1 MIYSEGLTA
10 RQAIMDKLKELV
22 EGVVDDSSNFLFKQV
37 ELTKTVP
44 PDLDTIQL
52 PACFIYSDREYR
64 LENEERATI
73 GHESWEWYV
82 TLEVWAAYED
92 LETILKFIH
101 KKIYDNYTLG
111 NYANW
116 ASRVAVDFLT
126 VDPTKDIESMAIS
139 YRIVYRHALGI
150 M

>member
-1 MIYSEGLTA
+1 MIHSEGLTT
-10 RQAIMDKLKELV
+10 RQAILDTLKELV
-22 EGVVDDSSNFLFKQV
+22 EAVVDDSSNYIFKQV
-37 ELTKTVP
+37 EVTKTVP
-44 PDLDTIQL
+44 PDIETIQL

-73 GHESWEWYV
+73 GSENWEWYV

-92 LETILKFIH
+92 LETILKFVH
-101 KKIYDNYTLG
+101 TKIYDNYTLG
-111 NYANW
+111 NYASW

-139 YRIVYRHALGI
+139 YRLVYRHKLGV